1 MFNASTESGT
11 AVNNDRFAVFD
22 ALQWT
27 AIDVYQEKSKWLPS
41 IYAWLGTPSPYTTK
55 PSGFLH
61 TSAYEATCPP
71 QFALPLHIH
80 EWLTF
85 TSRLAKSTRQV
96 NSKILTFLACF
107 TKRTAVFL
115 RDSLTLLEGIWR
127 FLYIYAFLNSFSFIS
142 SSL

>member
-1 MFNASTESGT
+1 
-11 AVNNDRFAVFD
+11 
-22 ALQWT
+22 
-27 AIDVYQEKSKWLPS
+27 LPS

-80 EWLTF
+80 EWLGE
-85 TSRLAKSTRQV
+85 STCQV
-96 NSKILTFLACF
+96 DSKRLTFVACF

-115 RDSLTLLEGIWR
+115 WDSRTWYEGIWWR
-127 FLYIYAFLNSFSFIS
+127 FLFKCIFKQLFFYFFMFDCLYIYLLHMNEE
-142 SSL
+142 